1 VQPTTRAV
9 GRGTV
14 GLEGTSHDT
23 YAGDP
28 VSASGVPTPAEYCL
42 FTSIGPKLMTRL
54 LVEKTPSS
62 TLPQK
67 KIYILIRSRII
78 PKIVRWTFLLFV
90 FTLPFETLDIE
101 AIHGTSSARIVGL
114 LCFSTCLFYSKL
126 CFRRPP
132 QALWWFAG
140 YVFVYVL
147 MSLLTPEKVAGQL
160 IKELQTFIQL
170 LILCWISF
178 TFLQEEKFARHTLL
192 TFSITILLLATG
204 MLLGLPGISQ
214 IRDGRLS
221 AMSANPNG
229 LACYMGMAAQ
239 VLIGFGIDHTY
250 RKRWRQVTFLV
261 LSLLPLIAMVY
272 TGSRGGILASMTGV
286 AVYALPSCGSKRKMM
301 AILGTA
307 IVVISVIY
315 LVLNDQSTM
324 SRFERT
330 YEQGEMAGRD
340 IIFARAVEMISEKP
354 LLGWGNVSRSELG
367 VRTGDG
373 LRGRD
378 THNLFLYLLTT
389 TGLLGT
395 IPFLIGLGLCM
406 RAAWT
411 ARVCSLGLLPL
422 AWLVTIMVIS
432 MSGTPIGDKLM
443 WIALALSLASGAS
456 TVKHRMRKNLLTKT
470 ILQLSQKRTVVHT
483 TGF

>member
-9 GRGTV
+9 DRGTV
-14 GLEGTSHDT
+14 GLEGASRDT

-42 FTSIGPKLMTRL
+42 FTSIGPKFMTRL

-67 KIYILIRSRII
+67 RIYILIRSRIS
-78 PKIVRWTFLLFV
+78 PKIVRWIFLLFV
-90 FTLPFETLDIE
+90 FTLPFGAIDIE
-101 AIHGTSSARIVGL
+101 AIHGTSFTRIVGL
-114 LCFSTCLFYSKL
+114 LCFSTCLFYSKV

-132 QALWWFAG
+132 QALWCFAG

-147 MSLLTPEKVAGQL
+147 MGLLTPEKVAGQF
-160 IKELQTFIQL
+160 IGGLQTLIQL
-170 LILCWISF
+170 LVLCWVSF
-178 TFLQEEKFARHTLL
+178 TLLQEEKFARYTLL
-192 TFSITILLLATG
+192 TFSIATLLLATG
-204 MLLGLPGISQ
+204 MLLGLPGISH

-239 VLIGFGIDHTY
+239 VLIGFGIEHTY

-261 LSLLPLIAMVY
+261 LSLLPLTAMVY
-272 TGSRGGILASMTGV
+272 TGSRGGMLASMTGIT
-286 AVYALPSCGSKRKMM
+286 VYALPYCRAKRKMM
-301 AILGTA
+301 AILGIAIA
-307 IVVISVIY
+307 IVSVIY
-315 LVLNDQSTM
+315 LVLNDQSTR

-330 YEQGEMAGRD
+330 YEQGETAGRNN
-340 IIFARAVEMISEKP
+340 IFAAAVEMISEKP
-354 LLGWGNVSRSELG
+354 LLGWGNMAGPELG
-367 VRTGDG
+367 SRTGKWS
-373 LRGRD
+373 RD
-378 THNLFLYLLTT
+378 PHNLFLHLLTT

-395 IPFLIGLGLCM
+395 IPFLIGLGLCV

-422 AWLVTIMVIS
+422 VWLVTMMVVS
-432 MSGTPIGDKLM
+432 MSGTPIADKLL
-443 WIALALSLASGAS
+443 WLTLALSLASGAS

-483 TGF
+483 TDF